1 VHISGSAAAL
11 PADEAGESASG
22 LRALVL
28 PDVAVADEPGPL
40 PMHGVHREVVEQLLA
55 EHNATVV
62 HLEPDER
69 CGKEWVGYRYYVRKR
84 A

>member
-1 VHISGSAAAL
+1 
-11 PADEAGESASG
+11 

-28 PDVAVADEPGPL
+28 PSAAATEDPGPL
-40 PMHGVHREVVEQLLA
+40 PMHGVHRDVVEQLIA
-55 EHNATVV
+55 EHGAAVV

-69 CGKEWVGYRYYVRKR
+69 CGKEWVGYRYYVRKH